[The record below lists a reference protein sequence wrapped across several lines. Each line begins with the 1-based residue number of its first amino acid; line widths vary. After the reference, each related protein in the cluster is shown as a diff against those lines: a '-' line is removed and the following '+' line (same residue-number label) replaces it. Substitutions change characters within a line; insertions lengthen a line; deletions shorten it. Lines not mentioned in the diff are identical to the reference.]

1 MGGLV
6 AGSLIVPV
14 SLALVVSSGVDGVGT
29 DLMDGSVVMLGSLVV
44 GGGVH
49 GNVMGNVV
57 DDGNVVGN
65 GMVRGSLVVD
75 RSVVVD
81 GGVVVSD
88 SLVVNGSLMRASAVV
103 ISVGAFVVLH
113 LVVSVRGIVV
123 SVVGLVFKI
132 VVALVLVV
140 LIVRV
145 VGAEAVMAFVRTHVT
160 VLIGISVVRLAVIR
174 GNIVVLIAVIGLVMR
189 GVVDTVRVRSPL
201 SISVVAFISMT
212 VSSMALTVSPG
223 ITVGVAVAVSAAVT
237 FTSIAVALTV
247 LSTVV
252 RVLRLHV
259 MDRLGMALVIEV
271 TNGLVVN
278 GLVDD
283 GLVVDGLVDDGL
295 VVRLVG
301 DFVLDVI
308 IDAQRSVSDLVAH
321 GGLVPMVLRGDVSIV
336 MSVEVNLRVGVV
348 RLLVVANFPVLLRH
362 IGNGVAIKAC
372 NFAVIA
378 VLGPDV
384 LAGDMALGMAE
395 TVGVVASA
403 VETVALA
410 VTLAMTVAV
419 ALAVALAVTLAMT
432 VAVALAV
439 ALAIT
444 VAMVFVS
451 HVVTRSVSD
460 TGLAVV
466 VATNGRAEVLVGTW
480 AAKVVLSGHGVMLT
494 VVELSEFLLMDRA
507 EVLALVMAMDF
518 LIISVDILV
527 ADIMRVALGVAV
539 AMLTVVLSGSDG
551 SDQCNGESFHVDGNS
566 WI

>member
-419 ALAVALAVTLAMT
+419 ALAVALA
-432 VAVALAV
+432 
-439 ALAIT
+439 IT

>member
-259 MDRLGMALVIEV
+259 MDRLRMALVIEV

-419 ALAVALAVTLAMT
+419 ALAVT
-432 VAVALAV
+432 
-439 ALAIT
+439 LAIT

>member
-29 DLMDGSVVMLGSLVV
+29 DLMDGSGEMLGSLVV
-44 GGGVH
+44 GGDVH

-75 RSVVVD
+75 RNVVVD
-81 GGVVVSD
+81 RSVVVSD

-103 ISVGAFVVLH
+103 IAVGAFVVLH

-160 VLIGISVVRLAVIR
+160 VLIGISVVRLAVIS
-174 GNIVVLIAVIGLVMR
+174 GDIVVLIAVIGLVMR

-237 FTSIAVALTV
+237 LTSIAVALTV

-259 MDRLGMALVIEV
+259 MDRLRMALVIEV

-378 VLGPDV
+378 VLGPNV

-395 TVGVVASA
+395 AVGVVASA

-419 ALAVALAVTLAMT
+419 ALAVALAVTLA
-432 VAVALAV
+432 
-439 ALAIT
+439 IT

-466 VATNGRAEVLVGTW
+466 VATNSRAEVLVGTW

-494 VVELSEFLLMDRA
+494 VMELSEFLLMDRA

-539 AMLTVVLSGSDG
+539 TMLTVVLSGSDG
-551 SDQCNGESFHVDGNS
+551 SDQCNGESFHVVGNS